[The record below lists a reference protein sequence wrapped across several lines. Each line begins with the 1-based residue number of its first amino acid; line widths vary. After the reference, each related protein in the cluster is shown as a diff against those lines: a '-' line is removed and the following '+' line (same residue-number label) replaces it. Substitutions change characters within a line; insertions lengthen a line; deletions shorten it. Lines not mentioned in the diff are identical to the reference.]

1 MKKLLL
7 NLFAV
12 ILLSTS
18 FTGGLNAQTNV
29 SHEVGALFGIS
40 SLQTDYG
47 ISGNFAAANQAS
59 MSFGFSYYMKFF
71 GSQYNWRSGSSYFS
85 EHFKIKAEFLY
96 INNSNLE
103 HEGFDPDG
111 NFAAELEA
119 HTGSVKMYDLGVNL
133 EYYFIEL
140 EDYSSFFKQS
150 GSVNPF
156 VSLGLHYTYAQPD
169 MFVND
174 VSLKGQEEPYEEL
187 IPKWQEG
194 AVFLEAQNI
203 FSASAGAG
211 VRFGLDAVD
220 LVLEGRYQYFFS
232 DRLEGL
238 DAPDD
243 PGNLN
248 NDTMVFINMGIV
260 YVFGK

>member
-1 MKKLLL
+1 MNKP
-7 NLFAV
+7 
-12 ILLSTS
+12 LLSLFVLIFFTVFSGRISAQSSTS
-18 FTGGLNAQTNV
+18 SEAGVF
-29 SHEVGALFGIS
+29 FGIA

-59 MSFGFSYYMKFF
+59 MSFGLSYYLKFF

-85 EHFKIKAEFLY
+85 EHFKMKAEFLY
-96 INNSNLE
+96 INNSNLK

-119 HTGSVKMYDLGVNL
+119 HTGSVKMYNLGVNL

-156 VSLGLHYTYAQPD
+156 VSLGLHYTYSQPD

-194 AVFLEAQNI
+194 AVFLEEQSI
-203 FSASAGAG
+203 FSATAAAG